1 MKHSKSGLFLMELI
15 VAFLFFSL
23 ASAICVQLFVKAD
36 TINEESIRKKEA
48 SSIAGNL
55 IELYK
60 NDRPIEKDWLYFDT
74 KGNLCEKDSSTYKVH
89 LNQKQQSL
97 AIHVYY
103 KEKEIYNISQ
113 VVDKLYILKIYKTNL
128 KKVVER
134 FLLLGDFW

>member
-60 NDRPIEKDWLYFDT
+60 NDRPIEKDWLILT
-74 KGNLCEKDSSTYKVH
+74 QKETYVKKIQVH
-89 LNQKQQSL
+89 IKC
-97 AIHVYY
+97 I
-103 KEKEIYNISQ
+103 
-113 VVDKLYILKIYKTNL
+113 
-128 KKVVER
+128 
-134 FLLLGDFW
+134 

>member
-103 KEKEIYNISQ
+103 KEKKYIIFPITIISR
-113 VVDKLYILKIYKTNL
+113 KNYKGD
-128 KKVVER
+128 ER
-134 FLLLGDFW
+134 YERT